1 MSVYATVCFLRAGA
15 ILIAFINSKL
25 IKMQTTIAITAGALT
40 FSLIIVIAGHLDWFY
55 LNDIAIY
62 TINSIHFESFLLE
75 GVLSF
80 LLFAGGLGINLSNLK
95 AQKWEI
101 GILAIGGILISTF
114 TIAGALYYVFQ
125 WINFPLDFIYCLLF
139 GAIISPTD
147 PIAVMAIVKQINA
160 PPRLATQI
168 EGESLFN
175 DGVGLVLF
183 VTILGVAFEQQAP
196 TVAGV
201 SALFLQE
208 AVGGIIYGLALGV
221 VFHYLISHTS
231 NAHMQLLLTMII
243 PTSGYALAFIIEVSG
258 PLAMVISGIFIGNV
272 TREKAFTESAINNL
286 DSFWSLLEEFLNSLI
301 FLLIG
306 LVMVTFSFH
315 KEDIILMVIAVP
327 VVLLGR
333 YLSVAIPFIGFR
345 RFRQYNPMSVS
356 ILTWGGLRGGLS
368 LALAMSVPTGM
379 IVEPT
384 LNIDV
389 SEIMLVM
396 TFSVVVFSILIQGLT
411 ITPLID
417 KAKKLESSIKR

>member
-1 MSVYATVCFLRAGA
+1 MSVYATVCFLSAGA

-411 ITPLID
+411 ITPLIN
-417 KAKKLESSIKR
+417 KAKKMEENG

>member
-1 MSVYATVCFLRAGA
+1 MSVYATVCFLSAGA